1 MNKLMKRVSASFLA
15 VCLILISIVPVFAD
29 TNTTSPDVT
38 VPSIETVQSD
48 AKATAEY
55 VLKCDF
61 ENLDISSTSY
71 FYNVARDLILS
82 MRAGYNCDSYVNKF
96 LEAVKNVTN
105 YDGSFNLS
113 TEYSASTPVFVCY
126 GYFIEV
132 LTISGKDPSN
142 YNGVNYISLLNDSM
156 KNLTKND
163 FSRENS
169 SWGYVH
175 SINIYHLGRLVS
187 FVHSYKDFMAD
198 YDKIIKVLESVIT
211 DYTDVKGI
219 DSYGYS
225 ADNNGVVYTYLYNN
239 LYKSSPTLS
248 AKIDKVIA
256 STYAD
261 YFSSS
266 TGAATSWGSDSPNS
280 TAYSLAL
287 YAQYGKSEYA
297 AASYNAM
304 NKLFKSSTTK
314 GAYTYGPADNLL
326 ASQDALSALVTY
338 LRVLQGKTNPF
349 DVSDILTKQ
358 TELVSKDDS
367 SITIKDADGVLK
379 NGTSLYTSVLTSGS
393 EHAAASKLLLS
404 HNSEIETFAVYD
416 LTLRNSNSE
425 IIHQLNG
432 KVTVTLTIPI
442 TLPDKTKLKVYRV
455 DNDML
460 IECTSSVTEDKVT
473 FETDHFSTYIFAD
486 VPVKESVPEND
497 ESIQAPTSSGESD
510 KDSANTADSSP
521 MYIYTAIVA
530 MSAILYLCLG
540 AYKKKEQ

>member
-1 MNKLMKRVSASFLA
+1 MNKFMKRVSASFLA

-38 VPSIETVQSD
+38 VPSMETVQSD

-71 FYNVARDLILS
+71 FYNVSRDLILS
-82 MRAGYNCDSYVNKF
+82 MRAGYNCDSYVNEF
-96 LEAVKNVTN
+96 LKAIENVTN
-105 YDGSFNLS
+105 ADGSFNL
-113 TEYSASTPVFVCY
+113 EAYDTPVFACY

-142 YNGVNYISLLNDSM
+142 YNGVNYISLFNDSM
-156 KNLTKND
+156 KNLTAND
-163 FSRENS
+163 FSRENG

-187 FVHSYKDFMAD
+187 FVHSYKDSMAD

-211 DYTDVKGI
+211 DYTDDKGI
-219 DSYGYS
+219 DAYGYS

-261 YFSSS
+261 YFSPS

-297 AASYNAM
+297 AASYNAL

-326 ASQDALSALVTY
+326 ASQDALSGLVTY

-358 TELVSKDDS
+358 TELVSKDDGN
-367 SITIKDADGVLK
+367 ITIKDADGVLK

-393 EHAAASKLLLS
+393 EHTVASKLLLS

-432 KVTVTLTIPI
+432 KVAVTLTIPI
-442 TLPDKTKLKVYRV
+442 TLPDKTELKVYRV
-455 DNDML
+455 DNDKL
-460 IECTSSVTEDKVT
+460 VECTSSVTEDKVT
-473 FETDHFSTYIFAD
+473 FETDHFSTYVFAA
-486 VPVKESVPEND
+486 VPVSIDENASEKPTENEDIVP
-497 ESIQAPTSSGESD
+497 
-510 KDSANTADSSP
+510 TADSSWL
-521 MYIYTAIVA
+521 YTYASIAAIA
-530 MSAILYLCLG
+530 ALLAIG
-540 AYKKKEQ
+540 TYKKKEL